1 MVVVGC
7 DVVVV
12 GCEVVVVDTE
22 LVVVGC
28 DVVVVD
34 TELVVVGCEVV
45 VVDTELVVVGCEVV
59 VVGCDVVVVG
69 CEVVVV
75 GITLEVVVDI
85 EVVVTGG
92 AVVVVIGI
100 VVVEDEVGA
109 SIQSFGSPDCG
120 CCETIAQAS
129 EMGTQSKSELQVVPL
144 WSHVPLLQN
153 SPGMKSLI
161 SIKHMTNVSSVRQSN
176 PLQPLGSRG

>member
-1 MVVVGC
+1 
-7 DVVVV
+7 VVVV
-12 GCEVVVVDTE
+12 T
-22 LVVVGC
+22 
-28 DVVVVD
+28 
-34 TELVVVGCEVV
+34 
-45 VVDTELVVVGCEVV
+45 
-59 VVGCDVVVVG
+59 
-69 CEVVVV
+69 
-75 GITLEVVVDI
+75 
-85 EVVVTGG
+85 
-92 AVVVVIGI
+92 GI

-129 EMGTQSKSELQVVPL
+129 EMGTQLKSELQAVPL

-176 PLQPLGSRG
+176 PLQTLGARG